1 MTETNDRSFS
11 EEEDDFVE
19 EMTIMPT
26 TVTAKCFR

>member
-19 EMTIMPT
+19 EMTIMPK

>member
-1 MTETNDRSFS
+1 MTEINDRSFS